1 MLIYRSANER
11 GKANFGWLDSAHTFS
26 FGHYQ
31 DDAWMGF
38 GPLRVINEDRVAPGG
53 GFATHGHADMEI
65 ISVVLEGALQ
75 HRDSIGTG
83 SVIRPGEVQRMSAGS
98 GIRHSEFNASQTEP
112 VHFLQIWIMPDTQNI
127 PPSYEQKAF
136 PISERDDRLRLVASS
151 DGAEGSLK
159 IAQQASLYSS
169 LMNAGTRLQHP
180 VQPGR
185 LGWVQVVSG
194 QISVNG
200 QALFAG
206 DGLGL
211 RDETEIR
218 LEAGEQ
224 AAELLLFDLPR

>member
-1 MLIYRSANER
+1 MLIYRPANER

-38 GPLRVINEDRVAPGG
+38 GPLRVINEDRVSPGG
-53 GFATHGHADMEI
+53 GFPTHGHADMEI

-75 HRDSIGTG
+75 HKDSIGTG
-83 SVIRPGEVQRMSAGS
+83 SVIRPNEVQKMSAGS

-112 VHFLQIWIMPDTQNI
+112 VHFLQIWIMPDKQNI
-127 PPSYEQKAF
+127 APSYEQKAF
-136 PISERDDRLRLVASS
+136 PISERNDRLRLVASG

-159 IAQQASLYSS
+159 IAQQAGLYSA
-169 LMNAGTRLQHP
+169 LMSPGKSLQHP
-180 VQPGR
+180 LKTGR

-194 QISVNG
+194 QVNVNG
-200 QALFAG
+200 QVLTAG
-206 DGLGL
+206 DGIGL
-211 RDETEIR
+211 RDEAEIQLQTR
-218 LEAGEQ
+218 DQ

>member
-1 MLIYRSANER
+1 MLIHRPANDR

-26 FGHYQ
+26 FGEYQ

-65 ISVVLEGALQ
+65 ISVVLQGCLQ
-75 HRDSIGTG
+75 HKDSIGTG
-83 SVIRPGEVQRMSAGS
+83 SIIRADEVQRMSAGS

-112 VHFLQIWIMPDTQNI
+112 VHFLQIWIIPDKKNI
-127 PPSYEQKAF
+127 EPSYEQKAF
-136 PISERDDRLRLVASS
+136 PSEDRQDRLRLVASG

-159 IAQQASLYSS
+159 IAQQANLYSAVMNPGTTLKHS
-169 LMNAGTRLQHP
+169 LK
-180 VQPGR
+180 PGR
-185 LGWVQVVSG
+185 LGWVQVASG
-194 QISVNG
+194 EVLVNG
-200 QALFAG
+200 QVLATG

-211 RDETEIR
+211 ADELEIR
-218 LEAGEQ
+218 LQADQ

>member
-1 MLIYRSANER
+1 MLFRS
-11 GKANFGWLDSAHTFS
+11 
-26 FGHYQ
+26 
-31 DDAWMGF
+31 
-38 GPLRVINEDRVAPGG
+38 DRVAPGG

-75 HRDSIGTG
+75 HKDSIGTG
-83 SVIRPGEVQRMSAGS
+83 SVIRPNEVQRMSAGS

-112 VHFLQIWIMPDTQNI
+112 VHFLQIWIMPDKQNI

-136 PISERDDRLRLVASS
+136 PVEDRQDRLRLVASS

-169 LMNAGTRLQHP
+169 RMTPGASLQHSLK
-180 VQPGR
+180 QGR

-194 QISVNG
+194 QVMVNG
-200 QALFAG
+200 QSLSAG

-211 RDETEIR
+211 VDEAEIR
-218 LEAGEQ
+218 LQADQ
-224 AAELLLFDLPR
+224 AAELLVFDLPR

>member
-1 MLIYRSANER
+1 MLIHRPAHER

-75 HRDSIGTG
+75 HKDSIGTG
-83 SVIRPGEVQRMSAGS
+83 SVIRPNEVQRMSAGS

-112 VHFLQIWIMPDTQNI
+112 VHFLQIWIMPDQQNI
-127 PPSYEQKAF
+127 LPSYEQKAF
-136 PISERDDRLRLVASS
+136 PAEDRQDRLRLVASG

-169 LMNAGTRLQHP
+169 RMTPGASLLHSLKQ
-180 VQPGR
+180 GR

-194 QISVNG
+194 QVMVNG
-200 QALFAG
+200 QSLSAG

-211 RDETEIR
+211 VDEAEIR
-218 LEAGEQ
+218 LQ
-224 AAELLLFDLPR
+224 ADQATELLVFDLPR